1 MERKDSGGSDQ
12 AQLLTT
18 ETWRPG
24 FNKVFL
30 VVFILVWD
38 IDLIKHSE
46 CLPIVPEANH
56 IFSDFD
62 APMTAEPVF
71 KVRCRL

>member
-1 MERKDSGGSDQ
+1 MESKDSGGRDQ
-12 AQLLTT
+12 AQFLTT

-24 FNKVFL
+24 CNKI
-30 VVFILVWD
+30 VVFILFWD

-46 CLPIVPEANH
+46 CLTIVTKADH
-56 IFSDFD
+56 VFSDFD
-62 APMTAEPVF
+62 VAMTAEPVF